1 MADEI
6 ENLFPRGAQ
15 WVRADFHLHTL
26 KEPGASRQKLRA
38 EFKDKENSFV
48 KAWVDQLVNATVR
61 VAVVT
66 NHNLF
71 DMGEFKALRK
81 AARKEGILVLPGLE
95 LGINGGKNGI
105 HALIVFSPD
114 WIDDPAANDGID
126 RFLKSQFTTS
136 PDEGSRTNDDIAG
149 CLERLDSYGK
159 EYFIVFA
166 HVQSDNGLINEL
178 NWGTLK
184 ETIERCNDRWNR
196 VLGLQKVTN
205 PEVLQKH
212 WPVGLPAFV
221 EGSDPRDSITEI
233 SQAERACWIKIGDLS
248 FEAVRFALMDHNQRV
263 RLTPPEM
270 RSGPALHSVRFEGG
284 LLDGQDYGLS
294 EQLTTL
300 IGSRG
305 SGKSSVIECLR
316 YALGQDP
323 SDDDAKYKNGLVK
336 AMLANGADVI
346 VTGRNEH
353 NQLVEIRRPLGFDPK
368 VYLEGAETRLR
379 PMDVFPGLLYFGQKD
394 LGTRRESFEAE
405 FFAQL
410 TGARTAQDREKEAKL
425 EQKVVQ
431 AVADYQAVQKARGLD
446 EEYAQEQER
455 LKHQLAVYAEKGVEE
470 RLASLTVFDA
480 DRRSV
485 KERFEQ
491 LQNFEQLFRRDDFA
505 WREVMADWPELKSA
519 SLKVASE
526 RLKVAF
532 ETLQGLKAGFNQTV
546 KGLAELSKEVEA
558 IFASVK
564 ETERELQEG
573 FAQIQREINEPGLN
587 LDEYRRKKSRYGQL
601 VKLQDAAANRV
612 QAEQTALSKVLSAGE
627 ELYRFRREL
636 HRKEEAA
643 LAACAKSIPDTI
655 KLSTRFEDDR
665 NAFDQF
671 LAEQLKGQRFQTAT
685 RTLVV
690 EKFRNGLAIF
700 EKRDRLQEELGER
713 ADVDKLRTALF
724 ANLQAFLTWRVPD
737 RREITFNGTP
747 VDQLSLGQ
755 RATAI
760 LTLLTSLDR
769 HPVMLLDQPEDDLDN
784 ETIFRNVVEPL
795 RERKQRCQF
804 IIATHNA
811 NIPVLGDAEQIHAC
825 REIQKGQY
833 VHQSGSLDC
842 PATSKTIVDIMEG
855 GAEAFLR
862 RQKVLQQ
869 WTKSVSDRKY

>member
-1 MADEI
+1 MAEEI
-6 ENLFPRGAQ
+6 ENMFSRGAE

-38 EFKDKENSFV
+38 EFRDKENSFV
-48 KAWVDQLVNATVR
+48 KAWVDELVKSTIR

-66 NHNLF
+66 NHNHF
-71 DMGEFKALRK
+71 DVGEFKALRK

-105 HALIVFSPD
+105 HTLVVFSPD
-114 WIDDPAANDGID
+114 WVDDPAANDGID
-126 RFLKSQFTTS
+126 RFLKSQFTAT
-136 PDEGSRTNDDIAG
+136 PDEGTRTRDDISG
-149 CLERLDSYGK
+149 CLEQLDSYNK
-159 EYFIVFA
+159 DYFLVFA
-166 HVQSDNGLINEL
+166 HVQSDNGLVNEL

-184 ETIERCNDRWNR
+184 ETIERCNHRWHR

-205 PEVLQKH
+205 AEALEKH

-233 SQAERACWIKIGDLS
+233 SKAERACWIKIGDLS

-263 RLTPPEM
+263 VLKRPEV

-284 LLDGQDYGLS
+284 LLDGQEYGLS

-379 PMDVFPGLLYFGQKD
+379 PTDVLPGLLYFGQKD

-410 TGARTAQDREKEAKL
+410 TGARTAQDREQESKL
-425 EQKVVQ
+425 EQKVIQ
-431 AVADYQAVQKARGLD
+431 AVADFQAVQKARGLD
-446 EEYAQEQER
+446 DEYAQEQER
-455 LKHQLAVYAEKGVEE
+455 LKHQLAIYADKGVEE
-470 RLASLTVFDA
+470 RLSSLTVFDA

-485 KERFEQ
+485 KERLDQ
-491 LQNFEQLFRRDDFA
+491 LLGFSQQFRREDAA
-505 WREVMADWPELKSA
+505 WREIMSDWPELKSP
-519 SLKVASE
+519 SLKDASA
-526 RLKVAF
+526 RLKAAF
-532 ETLQGLKAGFNQTV
+532 DTLQSLKAKFDQTV
-546 KGLAELSKEVEA
+546 EGVGALSKEVES
-558 IFASVK
+558 ILASVK
-564 ETERELQEG
+564 ETERSLQEG
-573 FAQIQREINEPGLN
+573 FAQLQREINEPGLN
-587 LDEYRRKKSRYGQL
+587 LDEYRKKKSRHSQL
-601 VKLQDAAANRV
+601 VKLQEAAANRV
-612 QAEQTALSKVLSAGE
+612 QAEQTSLSKVLSAGE

-636 HRKEEAA
+636 HRREEAGL
-643 LAACAKSIPDTI
+643 LAYAKSIPDSI

-665 NAFDQF
+665 DAFGQF
-671 LAEQLKGQRFQTAT
+671 LSDQLKGQGFRAT
-685 RTLVV
+685 TRQLIV

-700 EKRDRLQEELGER
+700 EKRDRLEEELGAG
-713 ADVDKLRTALF
+713 ADVGKLRTALF
-724 ANLQAFLTWRVPD
+724 ANLQAFLTYRVPD

-747 VDQLSLGQ
+747 VAQLSLGQ

-760 LTLLTSLDR
+760 LSLLTSLDR
-769 HPVMLLDQPEDDLDN
+769 HPIMLLDQPEDDLDN

-795 RERKQRCQF
+795 RDRKKRCQF

-825 REIQKGQY
+825 REVQKGEY

-869 WTKSVSDRKY
+869 WTKSVSDKKS